1 MIEEVLK
8 NETILIADLTHT
20 GSKSY
25 SPNLMPYPIGCIKS
39 YLLEYSAYSSE
50 LSVEIFKD
58 PQKFIDAFFDQKP
71 TVVGFGNYVWN
82 LELSTDLAKEIK
94 LLNPNTLIVF
104 GGPNFPLEDKKREE
118 WLRKRPF
125 VDIYVVGDGEES
137 FTKIIDTWCETR
149 EISKVKQKEIPGCYS
164 LVNDKLHKT
173 GEFSP
178 RIEDLDKIPSPYL
191 KGYLDRFLEDSRL
204 SPLLES
210 NRGCPFTCTFCV
222 DGTDSRSKVY
232 HKSVSRFEQELEYVA
247 TRYKGKMLTIADLN
261 FGMYA
266 RDIEIS
272 TGIARIKEKYD
283 YPHYIQVSAGKNNK
297 PRILECASILK
308 GSMGLAASVQSLDK
322 QVLENVKRN
331 NISEQQ
337 LLEMTQAGNEM
348 SANTYSEVILA
359 LPGDSKEKHFETV
372 LKLADSAIKIISMYQ
387 CMILEGSELG
397 SGISKN
403 YWKLQTKHRVLPRC
417 FGAYKFGKKEIL
429 TAEIEEICVATSSL
443 PIEDYYEC
451 RSFALTLGMFYQDE
465 ILLEL
470 YTFLKNFGIK
480 PSDLLPVLHENRK
493 YYSKGINE
501 LYQSFDNDTRNELL
515 DNRDEV
521 INLIKSDRTIIEK
534 YAKGELGVNVLFK
547 HRAIAALDL
556 IDDIHEAIFSVAS
569 DVLKKKDI
577 QAYEKYNSFLQE
589 LKIFSTLRKRNVFE
603 YEKEYSHKFT
613 YDFQKLMNEKF
624 SSLPIKLE
632 KPINILFFS
641 NSMQKQMIKEKIEEN
656 GSDVNGIGKIIS
668 KMLGTMIQRK
678 LKFESTIYEEK
689 TEDSSKKTKILD
701 GVDVEINTSPGEF
714 V

>member
-1 MIEEVLK
+1 MS
-8 NETILIADLTHT
+8 ETILIADLTHT

-39 YLLEYSAYSSE
+39 YLLEYSTHSSE

-58 PQKFIDAFFDQKP
+58 PQKFIDAFFSKKP
-71 TVVGFGNYVWN
+71 AVIGFGNYVWN
-82 LELSTDLAKEIK
+82 LELSTDLAREIK
-94 LLNPNTLIVF
+94 LLSPNTLIVF
-104 GGPNFPLEDKKREE
+104 GGPNFPLEDKRREE

-125 VDIYVVGDGEES
+125 VDVYVVGDGEEG
-137 FTKIIDTWCETR
+137 FRKIVDEWCKTHD
-149 EISKVKQKEIPGCYS
+149 INKVKQKEIPGCYS
-164 LVNDKLHKT
+164 LINDKLCKT
-173 GEFSP
+173 AEFSP

-191 KGYLDRFLEDSRL
+191 KGYLDEFLEDSRL

-222 DGTDSRSKVY
+222 DGTDSRSKIY

-272 TGIARIKEKYD
+272 NGIARIKEKYD
-283 YPHYIQVSAGKNNK
+283 YPYYIQVSAGKNNK

-337 LLEMTQAGNEM
+337 LLEMTKAGNEM

-359 LPGDSKEKHFETV
+359 LPGDSKEKHFNTV
-372 LKLADSAIKIISMYQ
+372 LKLVDSAIKIISMYQ

-397 SGISKN
+397 ADISKN
-403 YWKLQTKHRVLPRC
+403 YWKMQTKYRVLPRC
-417 FGAYKFGKKEIL
+417 YGRYTFGKKEIL
-429 TAEIEEICVATSSL
+429 TAEIEEICVGTSSL

-451 RSFALTLGMFYQDE
+451 RSFALTLGIFYQDE
-465 ILLEL
+465 ILSEL
-470 YTFLKNFGIK
+470 YAFLKNFGIK
-480 PSDLLPVLHENRK
+480 SSDLLPILHENRK
-493 YYSKGINE
+493 YYSKGITE
-501 LYQSFDNDTRNELL
+501 IYQSFDNDTRNELL
-515 DNRDEV
+515 DDRDEI
-521 INLIKSDRTIIEK
+521 INLIKSDKTNIEK

-556 IDDIHEAIFSVAS
+556 VDDLHEAAFSAAS
-569 DVLKKKDI
+569 ELLRKKDA
-577 QAYEKYNSFLQE
+577 QGYEKYNSFLQE
-589 LKIFSTLRKRNVFE
+589 LKIFSILSKRNVFD

-613 YDFQKLMNEKF
+613 YDFQKLKNEKF
-624 SSLPIKLE
+624 SNLPIKLE
-632 KPINILFFS
+632 KPTNILFFS
-641 NSMQKQMIKEKIEEN
+641 SDIQKQLIKEKIDEN
-656 GSDVNGIGKIIS
+656 GSDVNGVGKIIS

-678 LKFESTIYEEK
+678 LKFESKIYEEEI
-689 TEDSSKKTKILD
+689 EDDSNKTKILD

>member
-1 MIEEVLK
+1 M

-39 YLLEYSAYSSE
+39 YLLEYSTYSSE

-58 PQKFIDAFFDQKP
+58 PQKFSDAFFNKRP

-82 LELSTDLAKEIK
+82 LELSTDLAREIK

-104 GGPNFPLEDKKREE
+104 GGPNFPLENKRREE

-125 VDIYVVGDGEES
+125 IDVYVVGDGEES
-137 FTKIIDTWCETR
+137 FREIIDEWCKTHD
-149 EISKVKQKEIPGCYS
+149 INKVKQKEIAGCYS
-164 LVNDKLHKT
+164 LINDKLRKT
-173 GEFSP
+173 AEFSP
-178 RIEDLDKIPSPYL
+178 RIEDLDKTPSPYL
-191 KGYLDRFLEDSRL
+191 KGYLDEFLEDSRL

-222 DGTDSRSKVY
+222 DGTDDRSKIY

-266 RDIEIS
+266 RDVEIS

-283 YPHYIQVSAGKNNK
+283 YPYYIQVSAGKNNK

-337 LLEMTQAGNEM
+337 LLEMTKAGNEM

-359 LPGDSKEKHFETV
+359 LPGDSKEKHFNTV
-372 LKLADSAIKIISMYQ
+372 LKLADSEIKIISMYQ

-397 SGISKN
+397 ADISKN
-403 YWKLQTKHRVLPRC
+403 YWKMQTKYRVLPRC
-417 FGAYKFGKKEIL
+417 YGRYTFGKKEIL
-429 TAEIEEICVATSSL
+429 TAEIEEICVGTSSL

-451 RSFALTLGMFYQDE
+451 RSFALTLGIFYQDE
-465 ILLEL
+465 ILSEL
-470 YTFLKNFGIK
+470 YAFLKNFGIK
-480 PSDLLPVLHENRK
+480 PSDLLPILHENRK

-501 LYQSFDNDTRNELL
+501 IYQSFDNDTRNELL
-515 DNRDEV
+515 DDRDEI
-521 INLIKSDRTIIEK
+521 INLIKSDKTIIEK

-556 IDDIHEAIFSVAS
+556 VDDLHEAAFSTAS
-569 DVLKKKDI
+569 ELLRKKDT
-577 QAYEKYNSFLQE
+577 QGYEKYNSFLQE
-589 LKIFSTLRKRNVFE
+589 LKIFSILSKRNVFD

-613 YDFQKLMNEKF
+613 YDFRKLKSEKF

-632 KPINILFFS
+632 KPTNILFFS
-641 NSMQKQMIKEKIEEN
+641 SDIQKQLIKEKIEEN

-678 LKFESTIYEEK
+678 LKFESKIYEENI
-689 TEDSSKKTKILD
+689 EDDSNKTKILD

>member
-1 MIEEVLK
+1 M

-39 YLLEYSAYSSE
+39 YLLEYSTYSSE

-58 PQKFIDAFFDQKP
+58 PHKFSDTFFNKRP

-82 LELSTDLAKEIK
+82 LELSTDLAREIK

-104 GGPNFPLEDKKREE
+104 GGPNFPLENKRREE

-125 VDIYVVGDGEES
+125 IDVYVVGDGEES
-137 FTKIIDTWCETR
+137 FRKIIDEWCKTHD
-149 EISKVKQKEIPGCYS
+149 INKVKQKEIPGCYS
-164 LVNDKLHKT
+164 LINDKLRKT
-173 GEFSP
+173 AEFSP
-178 RIEDLDKIPSPYL
+178 RIEDLDKTPSPYL
-191 KGYLDRFLEDSRL
+191 KGYLDEFLEDSRL

-222 DGTDSRSKVY
+222 VGTDDRSKIY

-266 RDIEIS
+266 RDVEIS

-283 YPHYIQVSAGKNNK
+283 YPYYIQVSAGKNNK

-337 LLEMTQAGNEM
+337 LLEMTKAGNEM

-359 LPGDSKEKHFETV
+359 LPGDSKEKHFSTV
-372 LKLADSAIKIISMYQ
+372 LKLADSEIKIISMYQ

-397 SGISKN
+397 ADISKN
-403 YWKLQTKHRVLPRC
+403 YWKMQPKYRVLPRC
-417 FGAYKFGKKEIL
+417 YGRYTFGKKEIL
-429 TAEIEEICVATSSL
+429 TAEIEEICVGTSSL

-451 RSFALTLGMFYQDE
+451 RSFALTLGIFYQDE
-465 ILLEL
+465 ILSEL
-470 YTFLKNFGIK
+470 YAFLKNFGIK
-480 PSDLLPVLHENRK
+480 PSDLLPIFHENRK

-501 LYQSFDNDTRNELL
+501 IYQSFDNDTRNELL
-515 DNRDEV
+515 DDRDEI
-521 INLIKSDRTIIEK
+521 INLIKSDKTIIEK

-556 IDDIHEAIFSVAS
+556 VDDLHEAAFSAAS
-569 DVLKKKDI
+569 ELLRKKDA
-577 QAYEKYNSFLQE
+577 QGYEKYNSFLQE
-589 LKIFSTLRKRNVFE
+589 LKIFSILSKRNVFD

-613 YDFQKLMNEKF
+613 YDFRKLKSEKF

-641 NSMQKQMIKEKIEEN
+641 SDIQKQLIKEKIEEN

-678 LKFESTIYEEK
+678 LKFESKIYEENI
-689 TEDSSKKTKILD
+689 EDDSNKTKILD

>member
-1 MIEEVLK
+1 MS
-8 NETILIADLTHT
+8 ETILIADLTHT

-39 YLLEYSAYSSE
+39 YLLEYSTHSSE

-58 PQKFIDAFFDQKP
+58 PQKFIDAFFSKKP
-71 TVVGFGNYVWN
+71 AVIGFGNYVWN
-82 LELSTDLAKEIK
+82 LELSTDLAREIK
-94 LLNPNTLIVF
+94 LLSPNTLIVF
-104 GGPNFPLEDKKREE
+104 GGPNFPLEDKRREE

-125 VDIYVVGDGEES
+125 VDVYVVGDGEEG
-137 FTKIIDTWCETR
+137 FRKIVDEWCKTHD
-149 EISKVKQKEIPGCYS
+149 INKVKQKEIPGCYS
-164 LVNDKLHKT
+164 LINDKLCKT
-173 GEFSP
+173 AEFSP

-191 KGYLDRFLEDSRL
+191 KGYLDEFLEDSRL

-222 DGTDSRSKVY
+222 DGTDDRSKIY

-272 TGIARIKEKYD
+272 NGIARIKEKYD
-283 YPHYIQVSAGKNNK
+283 YPYYIQVSAGKNNK

-337 LLEMTQAGNEM
+337 LLEMTKAGNEM

-359 LPGDSKEKHFETV
+359 LPGDSKEKHFNTV
-372 LKLADSAIKIISMYQ
+372 LKLVDSAIKIISMYQ

-397 SGISKN
+397 ADISKN
-403 YWKLQTKHRVLPRC
+403 YWKMQTKYRVLPRC
-417 FGAYKFGKKEIL
+417 YGRYTFGKKEIL
-429 TAEIEEICVATSSL
+429 TAEIEEICVGTSSL

-451 RSFALTLGMFYQDE
+451 RSFALTLGIFYQDE
-465 ILLEL
+465 ILSEL
-470 YTFLKNFGIK
+470 YAFLKNFGIK
-480 PSDLLPVLHENRK
+480 SSDLLPIFHENRK
-493 YYSKGINE
+493 YYSKGITE
-501 LYQSFDNDTRNELL
+501 IYQSFDNDTRNELL
-515 DNRDEV
+515 DDRDEI
-521 INLIKSDRTIIEK
+521 INLIKSDKTIIEK

-556 IDDIHEAIFSVAS
+556 VDDLHEAAFSAAS
-569 DVLKKKDI
+569 ELLRKKDA
-577 QAYEKYNSFLQE
+577 QGYEKYNSFLQE
-589 LKIFSTLRKRNVFE
+589 LKIFSILSKRNVFD

-613 YDFQKLMNEKF
+613 YDFQKLKNEKF
-624 SSLPIKLE
+624 SNLPIKLE
-632 KPINILFFS
+632 KPTNILFFS
-641 NSMQKQMIKEKIEEN
+641 SDIQKQLIKEKIDEN
-656 GSDVNGIGKIIS
+656 GSDVNGVGKIIS

-678 LKFESTIYEEK
+678 LKFESKIYEEEI
-689 TEDSSKKTKILD
+689 EDDSNKTKILD

>member
-1 MIEEVLK
+1 M

-25 SPNLMPYPIGCIKS
+25 SPNLIPYPIGCLKS
-39 YLLEYSAYSSE
+39 HLLEYSMYYSE

-58 PQKFIDAFFDQKP
+58 PQKFIDAFLEKKP
-71 TVVGFGNYVWN
+71 KVVGFGNYVWN
-82 LELSTDLAKEIK
+82 LELSIDLAKEIK
-94 LLNPNTLIVF
+94 SLNPNTLIVF
-104 GGPNFPLEDKKREE
+104 GGPNFPLENNQREQ

-125 VDIYVVGDGEES
+125 IDIYVVGDGEEG
-137 FTKIIDTWCETR
+137 FTKIIDSWYETHD
-149 EISKVKQKEIPGCYS
+149 ISKVKQKQIPGCYS
-164 LVNDKLHKT
+164 IVNDKLHMT

-191 KGYLDRFLEDSRL
+191 KGYLDKFLEDSRL

-222 DGTDSRSKVY
+222 DGTNSRSKVY
-232 HKSVSRFEQELEYVA
+232 HKSVSRFSQELEYVA
-247 TRYKGKMLTIADLN
+247 IRYKGKILTIADLN

-272 TGIARIKEKYD
+272 SSIARIKEKYD
-283 YPHYIQVSAGKNNK
+283 YPYYIQVSAGKNNK
-297 PRILECASILK
+297 PTILECASILK

-337 LLEMTQAGNEM
+337 LLEMTKAGNEM

-359 LPGDSKEKHFETV
+359 LPGDSKEKHFSTV
-372 LKLADSAIKIISMYQ
+372 LKLADSEIKIISMYQ

-397 SGISKN
+397 DDISKN
-403 YWKLQTKHRVLPRC
+403 YWKMQTKYRVLPRC
-417 FGAYKFGKKEIL
+417 YGRYTFGKKEIL
-429 TAEIEEICVATSSL
+429 TAEIEEICVGTSSL
-443 PIEDYYEC
+443 SIEDYYEC
-451 RSFALTLGMFYQDE
+451 RSFALTLGIFYQDE
-465 ILLEL
+465 ILSEL
-470 YTFLKNFGIK
+470 YAFLKNFGIK
-480 PSDLLPVLHENRK
+480 PSDLLPILHENRK

-501 LYQSFDNDTRNELL
+501 IYQSFDNDTRNELL
-515 DNRDEV
+515 DDRDEI
-521 INLIKSDRTIIEK
+521 INLIKSDKTIIEK

-547 HRAIAALDL
+547 HRAVAALDL
-556 IDDIHEAIFSVAS
+556 VDDLHEAAFSAAS
-569 DVLKKKDI
+569 ELLRKKDA
-577 QAYEKYNSFLQE
+577 QGYEKYNSFLQE
-589 LKIFSTLRKRNVFE
+589 LKIFSILSKRNVFD

-613 YDFQKLMNEKF
+613 YDFRKLKSEKF

-632 KPINILFFS
+632 KPTNILFFS
-641 NSMQKQMIKEKIEEN
+641 SDIQKQLIKEKIEEN

-678 LKFESTIYEEK
+678 LKFESKIYEENI
-689 TEDSSKKTKILD
+689 EDDSNKTKILD